1 MDHRRVI
8 AVAYQLTDTACRHL
22 RILLSQVHRHLTN
35 LHQITLAAL
44 TGNLTL
50 LDIVMTAH
58 LLKDLINGE
67 RMVVDLHGSF
77 DDALSQTHVHIGVV
91 DNGISHQRVDD
102 SLKIAD
108 AAVGRLCNILD
119 DISRNLQTVTT
130 ALRMEDINTQLHI
143 RLLQFGYQTTGET
156 GQQAILHALEIHWRT
171 VAGQN
176 DLASHAEKMIENM
189 EERVE
194 CLGRIHPLLDII
206 YDQHIDALV
215 EVDEVVGRV
224 MTHRVGKL
232 HLEQAGRDVKDA
244 FLGIGLL
251 AAHTDSIHKM
261 GLATARG
268 AIDKERIKGGLSRM
282 FSNGEA
288 DGTRQFVGITLD
300 EVLEGLL
307 RIKLGIQL
315 LRCGSIE
322 RRRSLVAT
330 LWLLDLRR
338 TLTLDRGRHIVLG
351 LDRDNTVVQ
360 LHARTKDA
368 GKNLA

>member
-1 MDHRRVI
+1 MI
-8 AVAYQLTDTACRHL
+8 AVADQLADTSCRHL
-22 RILLSQVHRHLTN
+22 RILLSEVHRHLTD
-35 LHQITLAAL
+35 LHQITLTAF
-44 TGNLTL
+44 TGHLTL

-67 RMVVDLHGSF
+67 RMVVDLHSPF
-77 DDALSQTHVHIGVV
+77 DDTLSQTHVHIGVV

-108 AAVGRLCNILD
+108 AAVGCLCNILD
-119 DISRNLQTVTT
+119 DIGRNLQTITT
-130 ALRMEDINTQLHI
+130 ALRMEDIDTQLHI
-143 RLLQFGYQTTGET
+143 RFLQFGYQATCET
-156 GQQAILHALEIHWRT
+156 GQQTILHALEIHWRT
-171 VAGQN
+171 VASQD
-176 DLASHAEKMIENM
+176 DLAPHAEKMIENM

-194 CLGRIHPLLDII
+194 RLGGVHPLLNII
-206 YDQHIDALV
+206 NNQHVDALI

-251 AAHTDSIHKM
+251 TAHTDSIHKM

-268 AIDKERIKGGLSRM
+268 TVNKERIKCGLSRM
-282 FSNGEA
+282 LGNGEA
-288 DGTRQFVGITLD
+288 DGTRQLVGITLD

-315 LRCGSIE
+315 LGRGGIE
-322 RRRSLVAT
+322 RGRSLVAT
-330 LWLLDLRR
+330 PWLLDLY
-338 TLTLDRGRHIVLG
+338 TGTVALHISSHIVKC
-351 LDRDNTVVQ
+351 LDGHNTVAQ
-360 LHARTKDA
+360 SDIGAEHPC
-368 GKNLA
+368 KNLA